1 MKENSTLNFVN
12 TMAENGVIFSF
23 KGTIPQDII
32 VNIGDTIKTELGLF
46 VSEKTV
52 MKVFAIFIELSQNI
66 LHYSAERAIVVDDI
80 SIGVGN
86 ITLMHD
92 ANTYKITSCN
102 IINNEDTEE
111 IKSRC
116 DFIKTLDKEGLKNF
130 YLERRKTQQNPNVK
144 SKGAG
149 IGFIDIA
156 RKSDKQLEYEIHKI
170 NDEQSYFVLTAYI
183 TKQAI

>member
-1 MKENSTLNFVN
+1 MKENNTLDFVKN
-12 TMAENGVIFSF
+12 MTENGVIFSF
-23 KGTIPQDII
+23 KGTISQDII

-80 SIGVGN
+80 SIGVGS
-86 ITLMHD
+86 ITLMQDD
-92 ANTYKITSCN
+92 AMYKISSCN
-102 IINNEDTEE
+102 LVNNDDAEE
-111 IKSRC
+111 IKKRC
-116 DFIKTLDKEGLKNF
+116 DYIKTLDKEGLKNF
-130 YLERRKTQQNPNVK
+130 YLERRKTQQNPNGK

-156 RKSDKQLEYEIHKI
+156 RKSDKQLEYEIQPLDDK
-170 NDEQSYFVLTAYI
+170 QSYFILSAYI
-183 TKQAI
+183 IKQAI